1 MLASALEIEATSQ
14 ETRFHAD
21 LEPESKHVDFLEL
34 LGIDLSI
41 TNVELLDDAQLH
53 LRHGTCYGLV
63 GRNGVG
69 KSTLQ
74 RAIAERRLVGFPR
87 CMSVRFVQQDAV
99 GDDRTALQTLLDTDQ
114 VGLQYGT
121 VMWGGIGGGV
131 AAREHRGSGYPA
143 MGDKG
148 MRLRCSLLCAF
159 PPDPRVLE
167 A

>member
-1 MLASALEIEATSQ
+1 MLASALDIEATSQ
-14 ETRFHAD
+14 QTRFHAD
-21 LEPESKHVDFLEL
+21 LEPDSKHVEL

-41 TNVELLDDAQLH
+41 SDVELLSDAQLH

-69 KSTLQ
+69 KSTLL

-114 VGLQYGT
+114 VGLQELPGR
-121 VMWGGIGGGV
+121 W
-131 AAREHRGSGYPA
+131 AAA
-143 MGDKG
+143 MLPGHG
-148 MRLRCSLLCAF
+148 RPGCCL
-159 PPDPRVLE
+159 
-167 A
+167 